1 MPKFF
6 MLKIEKSTVL
16 LELTIN
22 GVPLVLPSRQG
33 NIDTAEMLNVWIKPG
48 DNLLNIYLTWP
59 DGMPYQPDLARCKLR
74 LEALEEGQRLG
85 DAAPLID
92 FIWPIPAEPA
102 PVAVGGAL
110 AKPAEPAEPPTPTE
124 YYPYEARLDFQV
136 APADAPPSRLWQEA
150 MPIPWRDSQKQA
162 IIQRLTL
169 LHKAIDQKDLKAVMK
184 FLDFKAVDAGG
195 AHYMPPDKARKSQ
208 QEFFEY
214 LFSMDDWG
222 MEPIDPENMDFHLL
236 ADDRI
241 LLVSGNGMAPALRSS
256 NSAGPKFLL
265 PVYFALIQDVWLV
278 VR

>member
-22 GVPLVLPSRQG
+22 DSYLVLSSRKSDINTG
-33 NIDTAEMLNVWIKPG
+33 ETLNVWIKPG
-48 DNLLNIYLTWP
+48 DNVLGVYLTWP
-59 DGMPYQPDLARCKLR
+59 EEMPYQPGLAHCKLR
-74 LEALEEGQRLG
+74 LEALEEGQRMG
-85 DAAPLID
+85 DATPLVD
-92 FIWPIPAEPA
+92 FVWPIPAKPA

-110 AKPAEPAEPPTPTE
+110 AKPAEPTEPPAPTE
-124 YYPYEARLDFQV
+124 YYPYEARLRFQV
-136 APADAPPSRLWQEA
+136 DPADAPPSRLWQEA
-150 MPIPWRDSQKQA
+150 MLIPWNDKQKQA
-162 IIQRLTL
+162 VIQRLML
-169 LHKAIDQKDLKAVMK
+169 LHKALDQKDLKAVLK

-195 AHYMPPDKARKSQ
+195 AQHMTPDEARKSQ

-214 LFSMDDWG
+214 LFSIDDWG

-256 NSAGPKFLL
+256 NPSGPRFLL
-265 PVYFALIQDVWLV
+265 PVYFALIQDVWLI